1 MIDKVEQLEKEALA
15 AIDAAGDAKALED
28 VRAKYV
34 GRGDGLIT
42 SLTRSI
48 KDVPAGDR
56 PAFGARVNQAKVAVE
71 AKLAERL
78 GAVGKVEQEKT
89 LAASAVDVT
98 LPGRA
103 PARGTLHPLTQV
115 ADEII
120 DVFAR
125 MGFGVETGPEVE
137 SDFYNFEALNFPDD
151 HPARDMQDTFFAA
164 DPADGKPARL
174 AHPKDPSKWVPMV
187 LRTHTSPVQIRTML
201 RKKKPPVRIIVPGAV
216 FRNDSDQT
224 HSPMFHQV
232 EGLMVEDGISFAD
245 LKGVLLEFS
254 RAMFGAKTD
263 VRLRPSFFPF
273 VEPGAEVDVSCFLCT
288 EATRST
294 CRVCKG
300 SGWIEILGAGMV
312 HPEVFRHC
320 GFDPERTQ
328 GFAFGLGVERIAMLR
343 YRVPDIRLFF
353 ENDLKFLR
361 QFP

>member
-1 MIDKVEQLEKEALA
+1 MIENLEKEALA
-15 AIDAAGDAKALED
+15 EVMLAADLAALEV
-28 VRAKYV
+28 VRVKYV
-34 GRGDGLIT
+34 GRGDGLIN
-42 SLTRSI
+42 SLTRVI
-48 KDVPAGDR
+48 KEQPADKR
-56 PAFGARVNQAKVAVE
+56 AEFGARVNQAKLNVE
-71 AKLAERL
+71 AAITAKA
-78 GAVGKVEQEKT
+78 ATFGKVEQART

-98 LPGRA
+98 LPGRV
-103 PARGTLHPLTQV
+103 PARGSLHPLTLV
-115 ADEII
+115 TDEII

-164 DPADGKPARL
+164 DPADGKPARV
-174 AHPKDPSKWVPMV
+174 AHPNNPDKWVPAL

-216 FRNDSDQT
+216 YRNDSDQT

-245 LKGVLLEFS
+245 LKGVLAEFA
-254 RAMFGAKTD
+254 RAMFGAKAGI
-263 VRLRPSFFPF
+263 RLRPSFFPF

-288 EATRST
+288 EQSRSG

-300 SGWIEILGAGMV
+300 SGWLEILGAGMV

-328 GFAFGLGVERIAMLR
+328 GFAFGLGVERVAMLR

-353 ENDLKFLR
+353 ENDLRFLR
-361 QFP
+361 QFA